1 VKRPVFALA
10 LRLRFM
16 SAALAALGMLVVIVM
31 VGALFPS
38 VGGSIGTLDVPQGV
52 ANLLGGADYASI
64 TGWMRSEIGAIYGP
78 LVVGASAIAAA
89 SAITAGEEE
98 SRILGLVLAHPI
110 ERGRLMLSK
119 GGAVA
124 VVVLIVVLGT
134 WVGLL
139 VGVVAAGGGI
149 SIAHMTALSV
159 HLAFFG
165 FVLGALALA
174 LAGLTGRKAV
184 ATAGA
189 AAFGVVGFLVNG
201 FAPLV
206 NGLDWIKY
214 LSPFYYYAGHD
225 PLSNGLHW
233 AGLVVLA
240 LATAVFTVVAVQGLR
255 HRDLRA

>member
-1 VKRPVFALA
+1 MNRAIFALA
-10 LRLRFM
+10 LRMRVL
-16 SAALAALGMLVVIVM
+16 SAALAALGMLSVIVM

-38 VGGSIGTLDVPQGV
+38 VGGSIGKLDVPQGV

-89 SAITAGEEE
+89 AAITAGEEE
-98 SRILGLVLAHPI
+98 TRILGLVLAHPV
-110 ERGRLMLSK
+110 ERGRLMVSK
-119 GGAVA
+119 SGAVA
-124 VVVLIVVLGT
+124 VVVLVVVAGT
-134 WVGLL
+134 WIGL
-139 VGVVAAGGGI
+139 VAGVAAAGGGI
-149 SIAHMTALSV
+149 SIANTTALSV

-165 FVLGALALA
+165 FFLGALALA
-174 LAGLTGRKAV
+174 LAGITGRKAI

-189 AAFGVVGFLVNG
+189 AAVGVVGFLVNG

-206 NGLDWIKY
+206 EGLDWLKY

-225 PLSNGLHW
+225 PLSNGVEW
-233 AGLVVLA
+233 SGLVVLA
-240 LATAVFTVVAVQGLR
+240 LATVVLTVVAVQGLR